1 MLYIINAPRSPRSLR
16 FASLRFARHLQNNNV
31 LRIGIIQALSEGAMY
46 TFVFM
51 WVPTLL
57 RLAPDSQVPT
67 GVVFSS
73 LMISITIG
81 GMLFPILE
89 EWFGSVERA
98 ATATYLIAAVSMAV
112 PAICLSGESSACFE
126 PVLASFIVVELG
138 VGLFLPAAGTLRSKY
153 IPEEMSGTVMNIF
166 RLPLNVCVVM
176 GTYLSENMSGGGVFF
191 VVSGWFFVAFVC
203 QLSMCVCVGTG
214 TGTGTG
220 TPDVKGGGGKGKSKK
235 S

>member
-1 MLYIINAPRSPRSLR
+1 M
-16 FASLRFARHLQNNNV
+16 
-31 LRIGIIQALSEGAMY
+31 
-46 TFVFM
+46 
-51 WVPTLL
+51 
-57 RLAPDSQVPT
+57 
-67 GVVFSS
+67 
-73 LMISITIG
+73 MISITIG

-138 VGLFLPAAGTLRSKY
+138 VGLSLPAAGTLRSKY

-214 TGTGTG
+214 TGT
-220 TPDVKGGGGKGKSKK
+220 PDVKGGGGKGKSKK